1 MSQLTRKY
9 IWVVLVFT
17 LVACAPKQSTMEIK
31 TGDILF
37 RGSLES
43 ELSKAINAVTQTKM
57 STPYTHMGI
66 VEVVDSEVWVYHA
79 APGKGVCR
87 ELLTEFKDPDG
98 SESTVVGVYRVDDRF
113 HDNIPHAIH
122 HAKQLIGQS
131 YNKTYILE
139 DDGYYCSEYIY
150 HIWSGDSVFQLEPMT
165 FKKPG
170 TDLFHEGWINHYKK
184 LGIDIPEGLP
194 GCNPNGMSA
203 SDNLFFV
210 MFLQ

>member
-1 MSQLTRKY
+1 MSQFARKY
-9 IWVVLVFT
+9 IWVVLIGT
-17 LVACAPKQSTMEIK
+17 LVGCIPKQSTMEIK

-43 ELSKAINAVTQTKM
+43 ELSKAINEVTQTNM
-57 STPYTHMGI
+57 STQYTHMGI
-66 VEVVDSEVWVYHA
+66 ADVVDSVVWVYHA

-87 ELLTEFKDPDG
+87 ELLAEFQDPDEN
-98 SESTVVGVYRVDDRF
+98 ESTVVGVYRMNDRF
-113 HDNIPHAIH
+113 QDKIPDAIH
-122 HAKQLIGQS
+122 RAKQLIGQS
-131 YNKTYILE
+131 YNNTYILD

-170 TDLFHEGWINHYKK
+170 TDLFHEGWITHYNK

-203 SDNLFFV
+203 SENLIFV